1 MAKQRMAKVL
11 SFPDGA
17 EVPIEQTK
25 TKETIADHQTKQFA
39 DSLADD
45 IVIQMISSLQAEGLS
60 VGKADGHKTFLDVGI
75 FLEAFRAM
83 IYRDFDLSHPFHK
96 ITDKLMYVEKL
107 KGRKYSVVDYS
118 GTKIEKVSVPE
129 ENVIEFESDIDF
141 NDTN

>member
-1 MAKQRMAKVL
+1 MGRVL

-17 EVPIEQTK
+17 EVPVSKKKSRES
-25 TKETIADHQTKQFA
+25 IADHQSKKFA

-45 IVIQMISSLQAEGLS
+45 TVIQIISSLQSEGLEIGS
-60 VGKADGHKTFLDVGI
+60 AKGTKTFLDVGI

-83 IYRDFDLSHPFHK
+83 IYREFDLKHPFHD
-96 ITDKLMYVEKL
+96 ITDKMMYVEKV
-107 KGRKYSVVDYS
+107 KGRKYSVVNYS
-118 GTKIEKVSVPE
+118 GTEIVKVPVKE